1 MVYTLQALHD
11 MNTGIILTTLAVAY
25 LKGRTASHPYLGLAA
40 FIMFII
46 SLAPTPFHGTGILG
60 IGVIVLTYA
69 YLFSNWENKE
79 VRYFLVTA
87 LLVVMINILI
97 GFRLIGYI

>member
-11 MNTGIILTTLAVAY
+11 LNTGIILTTLAVAY

-40 FIMFII
+40 IIMFII
-46 SLAPTPFHGTGILG
+46 SLLPTPFHGTGILG
-60 IGVIVLTYA
+60 IGVIVFIYA
-69 YLFSNWENKE
+69 DLFYNWDNKE
-79 VRYFLVTA
+79 MRYFLVTA
-87 LLVVMINILI
+87 MFVVMINILI